1 MVRGSGG
8 AHAAPPRKWRLG
20 GARSLVSIALVLGL
34 LVGVTAYRL
43 THTAG
48 SPTAG
53 TNPSAAACG
62 GDPLTVVV
70 TPALE
75 SVARDALAAATAA
88 TPCQRYAVSAQSD
101 DTVLAN
107 IGAGQAPE
115 AVAYR
120 LPSMIVDRWA
130 GRKP

>member
-34 LVGVTAYRL
+34 LVGVAAYRV

-53 TNPSAAACG
+53 TNPSAAACV

-70 TPALE
+70 TPA
-75 SVARDALAAATAA
+75 
-88 TPCQRYAVSAQSD
+88 
-101 DTVLAN
+101 AN
-107 IGAGQAPE
+107 RP
-115 AVAYR
+115 
-120 LPSMIVDRWA
+120 PSLYV
-130 GRKP
+130 

>member
-8 AHAAPPRKWRLG
+8 AHAAPPQVAPGWGPIAGLHRP
-20 GARSLVSIALVLGL
+20 GARAARR
-34 LVGVTAYRL
+34 VTAYRL

-75 SVARDALAAATAA
+75 SVARDAWQL
-88 TPCQRYAVSAQSD
+88 PRPPPVPAVCR
-101 DTVLAN
+101 VC
-107 IGAGQAPE
+107 P
-115 AVAYR
+115 VR
-120 LPSMIVDRWA
+120 
-130 GRKP
+130 